1 MMKSTYVIAALLI
14 AAAIVTLLS
23 LSPQVEA
30 YSPVPGAK
38 ADRLDARPDSMC
50 ARQEWPYYETGC
62 LRDAKYLDG
71 KARAVRTVSTDR

>member
-1 MMKSTYVIAALLI
+1 MIKSTYLIAALLV
-14 AAAIVTLLS
+14 AAAIVS
-23 LSPQVEA
+23 LPNLIPQVEA